1 VTKPAE
7 ETFSVRCTGALG
19 NLIGEALAVDR
30 ETVLRDAESGGAGL
44 YGRPLSLYARLSPAI
59 EVVSA
64 FRRTDSRCRGGPN
77 HFGVDVEAIYGRRG
91 TRVDERAV

>member
-30 ETVLRDAESGGAGL
+30 ETVLHMIDRYLEGDVKGCVAQL
-44 YGRPLSLYARLSPAI
+44 LRPVR
-59 EVVSA
+59 
-64 FRRTDSRCRGGPN
+64 
-77 HFGVDVEAIYGRRG
+77 
-91 TRVDERAV
+91 

>member
-1 VTKPAE
+1 ME
-7 ETFSVRCTGALG
+7 SDGRLYDGR
-19 NLIGEALAVDR
+19 DR
-30 ETVLRDAESGGAGL
+30 VVAGSGMRDPGGAGL